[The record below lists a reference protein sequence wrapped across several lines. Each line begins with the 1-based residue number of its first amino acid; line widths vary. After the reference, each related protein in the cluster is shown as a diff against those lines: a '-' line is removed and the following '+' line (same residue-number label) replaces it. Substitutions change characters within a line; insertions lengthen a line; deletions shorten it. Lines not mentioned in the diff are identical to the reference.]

1 MSIDKHIRELELE
14 VKQHKISSDY
24 WEGKYLEA
32 LIKLKQIEKILEG
45 DKDGD
50 RCYLVHQIY
59 ERLHVSLYLF
69 YQQVFVVVLY
79 K

>member
-24 WEGKYLEA
+24 WEGKYLET

-50 RCYLVHQIY
+50 RT
-59 ERLHVSLYLF
+59 
-69 YQQVFVVVLY
+69 

>member
-14 VKQHKISSDY
+14 VKQHKISSDC

-32 LIKLKQIEKILEG
+32 LIKIKQIEKILEG

-50 RCYLVHQIY
+50 RT
-59 ERLHVSLYLF
+59 
-69 YQQVFVVVLY
+69 